1 MVSLTDKKEK
11 KQYIVINNNDDIL
24 NALNDNPILHLV
36 YKKIPMTLPNSL
48 GREMR
53 RRQYEEQ
60 LLEKYS
66 LHKEKTSK
74 FL

>member
-36 YKKIPMTLPNSL
+36 YKKIPMTAQ
-48 GREMR
+48 MR